1 MVGGLSDASKSS
13 KIKNRIFCEVDFL
26 HVSQYNHVV
35 SKSPKNPNLFYKPS
49 FAPCRI
55 FATNNS
61 QIVLTKLKRGENLGI
76 LNTDHILQGDCLI
89 WCCWFECNYT
99 YESQFKMD
107 LINNLAKGKL
117 SLSICHGFSMKMI
130 IIKVCH
136 LSLGCHHNNHT
147 LNKKKS

>member
-1 MVGGLSDASKSS
+1 M
-13 KIKNRIFCEVDFL
+13 
-26 HVSQYNHVV
+26 HQNH
-35 SKSPKNPNLFYKPS
+35 P
-49 FAPCRI
+49 
-55 FATNNS
+55 
-61 QIVLTKLKRGENLGI
+61 KLKTEYSAKLISCMFRNITMLFPSLQKIPTFFTNPLLHLVESLPPITAKYSSDKTEKRENLGI

-107 LINNLAKGKL
+107 IINNLAKGKL

-136 LSLGCHHNNHT
+136 LSSGCHHNNHT
-147 LNKKKS
+147 LHKKKS